1 MNADDLNELAG
12 RIEAVGRSVMH
23 LVARLE
29 DAGVIDGVGYVE
41 GLRSSVVIKPD
52 SSVLMR
58 SAKAALVRAADA
70 MDEARQWR
78 RFRQAVTP
86 VKQPRA

>member
-1 MNADDLNELAG
+1 MDVDQMNELAG

-29 DAGVIDGVGYVE
+29 DAGVIDGVGYAE
-41 GLRSSVVIKPD
+41 GLRCSVVIKPD

-58 SAKAALVRAADA
+58 SAKAALERSADA
-70 MDEARQWR
+70 LDEARQWR

-86 VKQPRA
+86 GKQSRA